1 MTIYLALAALLLLL
15 PVVGLIPPIVE
26 GDEERNFIHRIVM
39 RPRTDPKFMAQPY
52 RAVLS
57 QEVVEWYLRWLGAV
71 TLSAGP
77 AWLLRDAPG
86 AVAFQVLVLLL
97 AALWTQVPPLQRQ
110 LELIGHATE
119 TEVAERMG
127 LSGYAAAEARRI
139 RTAYGALFLS
149 FTVDELAAA
158 IERRRPV
165 ARVQV
170 WLLQRRIARA
180 TGSGTI
186 SSKGTY

>member
-1 MTIYLALAALLLLL
+1 MTIYLALVALLLLL

-39 RPRTDPKFMAQPY
+39 RPRTDAKFMAQPY

-57 QEVVEWYLRWLGAV
+57 QEVVEWYLRWLGAAI
-71 TLSAGP
+71 LSVGP

-86 AVAFQVLVLLL
+86 AVAFQVLMLLL
-97 AALWTQVPPLQRQ
+97 AALWTQIPPLQRQ
-110 LELIGHATE
+110 LELIGHASE

-127 LSGYAAAEARRI
+127 LSGYATAEARRM

-149 FTVDELAAA
+149 MTVEEIASA

-165 ARVQV
+165 ARLFLA
-170 WLLQRRIARA
+170 LLKRRIARA
-180 TGSGTI
+180 I
-186 SSKGTY
+186 